1 MVRHLA
7 TLDSRA
13 QNFYTDNGSEGY
25 HRESS
30 VPSSHASVTQTNG
43 IEAGAGYGG
52 ASNPSHDRDRKPDA
66 RLDGMSAL
74 LKAGEMVDRRA
85 G

>member
-1 MVRHLA
+1 MLA
-7 TLDSRA
+7 TWFL
-13 QNFYTDNGSEGY
+13 GGY

-30 VPSSHASVTQTNG
+30 VPSSHAPVTQTSG

-52 ASNPSHDRDRKPDA
+52 PPAGQQQQHSSSSHDRERKPDI

-85 G
+85 Q